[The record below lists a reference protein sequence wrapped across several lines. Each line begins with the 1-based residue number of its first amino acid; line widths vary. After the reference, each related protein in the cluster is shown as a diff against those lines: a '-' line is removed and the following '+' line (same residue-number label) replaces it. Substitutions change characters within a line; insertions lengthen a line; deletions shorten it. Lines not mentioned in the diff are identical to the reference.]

1 MGKYNQFILP
11 FATFYQGQ
19 WMEYDEDTEKYA
31 DPINVEFKQNQ
42 EGVQGVSS
50 GGKRTTMTQNSQG
63 KEVYK
68 KSVTIKVYDNHP
80 YKPFDRFKIVG
91 ENTNYI
97 IKYVIEDYTST
108 NSIANKAF
116 PRRNSNK
123 AYVLSMGER

>member
-68 KSVTIKVYDNHP
+68 KSHCNHLLILLRNP
-80 YKPFDRFKIVG
+80 LCGSTALR
-91 ENTNYI
+91 
-97 IKYVIEDYTST
+97 DYTHIFSWH
-108 NSIANKAF
+108 AQ
-116 PRRNSNK
+116 
-123 AYVLSMGER
+123 

>member
-1 MGKYNQFILP
+1 MGKFNQYILP
-11 FATFYQGQ
+11 FATSYRGE
-19 WMEYDEDTEKYA
+19 WLEYDEDEGTYGN
-31 DPINVEFKQNQ
+31 PIRVEFKQNQ
-42 EGVQGVSS
+42 EGIQGVSG

-68 KSVTIKVYDNHP
+68 KSVIIKVYDNHP
-80 YKPFDRFKIVG
+80 YKPFDRFRIVG

-97 IKYVIEDYTST
+97 IKDVIEDYTST

-123 AYVLSMGER
+123 AYVLVMGEF